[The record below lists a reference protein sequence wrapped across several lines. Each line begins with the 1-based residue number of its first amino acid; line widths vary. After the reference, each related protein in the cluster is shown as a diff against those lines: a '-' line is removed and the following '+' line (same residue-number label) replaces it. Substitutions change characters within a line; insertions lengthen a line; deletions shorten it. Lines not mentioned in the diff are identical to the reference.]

1 MLFYLQAVRW
11 WNGVTVQIQVLISIL
26 MLNHYC
32 RHVVGEV
39 SAVEMIEHT
48 AIVALYL
55 AGGVP

>member
-1 MLFYLQAVRW
+1 MVERRD
-11 WNGVTVQIQVLISIL
+11 GTDPGLISIL